1 MTASMRLY
9 SFISLSLVSLLSAFC
24 WQQFWCIL
32 SAKKIIQ
39 SGQPV
44 MISCAT
50 GATAASSPYGSGRLQ
65 GKSRVLNIF
74 LSVFPFYFTSMHAY
88 QFYCRWHIALST
100 KLREV
105 FTILIQGPSVSNL
118 LVSDTFVDKF
128 PTFSVRESEYCETSA
143 KFC

>member
-9 SFISLSLVSLLSAFC
+9 SFISLSLVSLVSAFL
-24 WQQFWCIL
+24 QHFWCIL
-32 SAKKIIQ
+32 SAKKMIQ

-128 PTFSVRESEYCETSA
+128 PNFSVRECN
-143 KFC
+143 

>member
-9 SFISLSLVSLLSAFC
+9 SFISLSLVSLLSAL
-24 WQQFWCIL
+24 QHFWCIL
-32 SAKKIIQ
+32 SAKKMIQ